1 MVSLKNN
8 LLENH
13 CLNFLSD
20 LPYRKLILAY
30 SGGIDSSVLLECI
43 LNIKDKLGISIRTIH
58 INHNLNKFPSVVVID
73 SAGSQAIGA
82 VTHNSKN
89 QLTLSFSASFS
100 GVAHLN

>member
-13 CLNFLSD
+13 CLNFFSD

-43 LNIKDKLGISIRTIH
+43 LNIKDKLGISLRTIH
-58 INHNLNKFPSVVVID
+58 INHNLNW
-73 SAGSQAIGA
+73 
-82 VTHNSKN
+82 
-89 QLTLSFSASFS
+89 
-100 GVAHLN
+100 

>member
-13 CLNFLSD
+13 CLNFFSD

-43 LNIKDKLGISIRTIH
+43 LNIKDKLGICLLYTS
-58 INHNLNKFPSVVVID
+58 PSPRD
-73 SAGSQAIGA
+73 LSTSRMPSSA
-82 VTHNSKN
+82 
-89 QLTLSFSASFS
+89 
-100 GVAHLN
+100 

>member
-43 LNIKDKLGISIRTIH
+43 LYIKDKLDISIRTIH
-58 INHNLNKFPSVVVID
+58 INHNLNNFSNQYQDHCETIAKQKI
-73 SAGSQAIGA
+73 SAIII
-82 VTHNSKN
+82 
-89 QLTLSFSASFS
+89 LMFL
-100 GVAHLN
+100 